1 MAVKEALDHG
11 SVVLPVVKEE
21 VEGVVHGL
29 KVDLEAERN
38 SPDPGTL
45 EASEVQ
51 VKAAVEVLGRGL
63 KAGDSMEGRASGD
76 LDPGL
81 GQEAA
86 EVNMDQALRRGAKG
100 DREVDMEA
108 AHRNRGPAQE
118 ENRWEAR
125 VPGQG
130 KVKGVTAEGRV
141 HGQAAKPPEVELRGT
156 KVDMAALAEEE
167 GEEVVVSGH
176 GHLPGRENLSG
187 QNPFLSPTSES
198 SLDQRDHGIKDHMAQ
213 GNKAEVGLAPGTAEA
228 LVAERVAVAA
238 LGPGLEEVANIQ
250 EDLDHGLRV
259 VMEADH
265 LDLVHGTK
273 ARVVTEV
280 RRVEVQEQVLGMDL
294 QIMVADLALGVE
306 PAAAE
311 VAAVMGP
318 AKVLLALVLG
328 LKVGNTAEETAASP
342 LGHRICSAVA
352 AEAHGIKADRVPRV
366 PGPRKEVSEEES
378 LAAAEAAAV
387 AAGDHG
393 KVEGASLAGKP
404 TRAASRSGSGT
415 LVRSPADRAVLD
427 SKVARGLEDA
437 KLTTHR
443 QVAVV
448 EVLVVP
454 VGMDRVADGVADKV
468 VAGMTASKEDAGVSV
483 VAAKGQGLVK
493 SSGALAEMIPG
504 LSHRLGQVHGQLTD
518 ANTTHLPGSGK

>member
-1 MAVKEALDHG
+1 MAVTPIHGPAQARAPAVAMAAPESHLEEAALALGTKEVASEAENMEVAVAPAPLGAKVVVEAVEKADGTRLQAASLEQVVPTLGTNKVATVAENSGVVALAEDHG
-11 SVVLPVVKEE
+11 LRDSLEE
-21 VEGVVHGL
+21 AEGVVHGL

-38 SPDPGTL
+38 SLDPGTL

-156 KVDMAALAEEE
+156 KVDMAALAD
-167 GEEVVVSGH
+167 
-176 GHLPGRENLSG
+176 
-187 QNPFLSPTSES
+187 PTSES

-238 LGPGLEEVANIQ
+238 VGPGLEEVANIQ

-265 LDLVHGTK
+265 LYLVHGTK

-280 RRVEVQEQVLGMDL
+280 RRVEVEEQVLGMDL

-318 AKVLLALVLG
+318 ARVLLALVLG
-328 LKVGNTAEETAASP
+328 LK
-342 LGHRICSAVA
+342 
-352 AEAHGIKADRVPRV
+352 
-366 PGPRKEVSEEES
+366 
-378 LAAAEAAAV
+378 
-387 AAGDHG
+387 
-393 KVEGASLAGKP
+393 
-404 TRAASRSGSGT
+404 
-415 LVRSPADRAVLD
+415 
-427 SKVARGLEDA
+427 
-437 KLTTHR
+437 
-443 QVAVV
+443 VAVV

-483 VAAKGQGLVK
+483 VAAKGQELVK

-504 LSHRLGQVHGQLTD
+504 LSHRRGQVHGQLTD
-518 ANTTHLPGSGK
+518 ANSTHLPGSGK

>member
-1 MAVKEALDHG
+1 MAVIPIHGPAQARAPAVAMAAPGSHLEEAALAPGTKEVASEAENMEVAVAPAPLGAKVLVEAVEKVDGTLLQAASLEEVVPTPGTNKVATVAENSGVVAPAEDHG
-11 SVVLPVVKEE
+11 LRDSLEE
-21 VEGVVHGL
+21 LEGVVHGL

-63 KAGDSMEGRASGD
+63 KAGASMEERASGD

-86 EVNMDQALRRGAKG
+86 EVNMDQALRRGAKE
-100 DREVDMEA
+100 DREVDMGA
-108 AHRNRGPAQE
+108 AQRNRGLAQE

-156 KVDMAALAEEE
+156 KVDMAALAEGEE
-167 GEEVVVSGH
+167 EEVVASGH
-176 GHLPGRENLSG
+176 GHPPGKENLSG
-187 QNPFLSPTSES
+187 RNPFLSPTSES

-228 LVAERVAVAA
+228 LVVERVAVAA
-238 LGPGLEEVANIQ
+238 AAVGPGLEEVANIQ

-259 VMEADH
+259 VMEAGH
-265 LDLVHGTK
+265 LDLVPGTK

-280 RRVEVQEQVLGMDL
+280 RRVEVEDQVLGMDL
-294 QIMVADLALGVE
+294 QIMGADLALGVE

-311 VAAVMGP
+311 VAVVTGP
-318 AKVLLALVLG
+318 ARVLLALVLG
-328 LKVGNTAEETAASP
+328 LKVAA
-342 LGHRICSAVA
+342 
-352 AEAHGIKADRVPRV
+352 
-366 PGPRKEVSEEES
+366 
-378 LAAAEAAAV
+378 
-387 AAGDHG
+387 
-393 KVEGASLAGKP
+393 
-404 TRAASRSGSGT
+404 
-415 LVRSPADRAVLD
+415 
-427 SKVARGLEDA
+427 
-437 KLTTHR
+437 
-443 QVAVV
+443 V

-483 VAAKGQGLVK
+483 VAAKGQELVK

-504 LSHRLGQVHGQLTD
+504 LSHRRGQVHGQLTD
-518 ANTTHLPGSGK
+518 ANSTHPPGLGK